1 MWCKIKPHDKNVVAY
16 DPHIVLIDMSV
27 IRINFTSIL
36 NHMTECIGVF
46 DFPVSISLREKCPY
60 SELSWSV
67 FSRIRTEY
75 GEILRIS
82 PYPVRMRENAD
93 HHNFEYGHF
102 SRSRN
107 DRKNESRK
115 YISQETIYFDQLYMR
130 SMLFQA

>member
-1 MWCKIKPHDKNVVAY
+1 MDREDLNC
-16 DPHIVLIDMSV
+16 S
-27 IRINFTSIL
+27 FTGGRSHLKDGCSCMLVEFCQENYIPL
-36 NHMTECIGVF
+36 WEI
-46 DFPVSISLREKCPY
+46 SKISLRRTLRKKCPS
-60 SELSWSV
+60 SELFWSA
-67 FSRIRTEY
+67 FSRIRTKY

-107 DRKNESRK
+107 DQKNESRK